1 MNLSAY
7 NKMATKYINQNFY
20 KEKMTN
26 QEPQTRGFKHYSQ
39 RLTNQT
45 YLKIRMKMILIT

>member
-7 NKMATKYINQNFY
+7 NKMAAKYINQNFY

-26 QEPQTRGFKHYSQ
+26 QEPQTEALNTIPKG
-39 RLTNQT
+39 
-45 YLKIRMKMILIT
+45 